1 MLRRECQNSTSVEL
15 KKLTGDPNYSD
26 ADRILGR
33 VSLLQAQSVADACY
47 DAQPSDK
54 PPAAPRRPA
63 APSKPSGPANDL
75 AIREAFQGLVYAPYT
90 STRSYSYESTTLL
103 SVILLGAAVVCFWR
117 AAAN

>member
-54 PPAAPRRPA
+54 PPA